1 MSEELVVRH
10 TRVEDIPALTAP
22 QERTYPSF
30 QPWTESRFGHQMDV
44 FAHGPTPTV
53 AAPRLR

>member
-1 MSEELVVRH
+1 MSEELIVRH
-10 TRVEDIPALTAP
+10 TRAEDIPAVIAL
-22 QERTYPSF
+22 QGRTYPSI

-44 FAHGPTPTV
+44 FTHGPTPTV